1 MYRAGRHLD
10 VQVPCTGGSSC
21 VAPSVSCRGITEPG
35 KQRFTG
41 MEGGKVR
48 HGASDWDSPANNYR
62 LERLAD
68 LSSHVRLDENRF
80 PGRETI
86 KISSHK
92 LFSVHPVACQFK
104 VQNGVAVH
112 ATWGTL
118 STLLNLTIYLQ
129 YQTKTFRCDCSML
142 SLLLLLMELLV
153 WFLLE
158 NFYLDEHVRYIVTI
172 YPVLI
177 LWLTGTLSNSDS
189 PESPVYIFEAVI
201 LAISCVV
208 FAARVALVT
217 WKNRKR
223 PLYSD
228 SRPNLSPVEIA
239 LSQTVVNLLKFQMSP
254 LCVRNA
260 EQVIQA
266 GSVVLAVTA
275 QVISDI
281 LCYLA
286 KDGSVPNAVFKTS
299 SRNVSE
305 TFPLEVTMDW
315 WSNSYW
321 DIVDL
326 WSKAWLLYAV
336 VNLSKSDIV
345 GAVILEWILPVL
357 SFSMLYTSYC
367 NLNQHAAWLS
377 ANSPRVVLWTRYLT
391 QNGLAVFGWWSLL
404 NAVVGLGIVLKYK
417 ASVPDPLMSTIVLT
431 IISSFAIIWFILQSC
446 LLAKYMRYTFSV
458 YAILVLGL
466 GAMFTRSYR
475 YHDLSENTVY
485 CGFLMLLM
493 TAMSLIHVISTCLH
507 TAESSKPVATE
518 LLVTSE
524 GSGKVWHTD
533 LRSHYVKNDFC
544 KI

>member
-1 MYRAGRHLD
+1 
-10 VQVPCTGGSSC
+10 
-21 VAPSVSCRGITEPG
+21 
-35 KQRFTG
+35 
-41 MEGGKVR
+41 
-48 HGASDWDSPANNYR
+48 
-62 LERLAD
+62 
-68 LSSHVRLDENRF
+68 
-80 PGRETI
+80 
-86 KISSHK
+86 
-92 LFSVHPVACQFK
+92 
-104 VQNGVAVH
+104 
-112 ATWGTL
+112 
-118 STLLNLTIYLQ
+118 
-129 YQTKTFRCDCSML
+129 
-142 SLLLLLMELLV
+142 
-153 WFLLE
+153 
-158 NFYLDEHVRYIVTI
+158 
-172 YPVLI
+172 
-177 LWLTGTLSNSDS
+177 
-189 PESPVYIFEAVI
+189 
-201 LAISCVV
+201 
-208 FAARVALVT
+208 
-217 WKNRKR
+217 
-223 PLYSD
+223 
-228 SRPNLSPVEIA
+228 
-239 LSQTVVNLLKFQMSP
+239 MSP
-254 LCVRNA
+254 LSVRNA
-260 EQVIQA
+260 KQVIQA
-266 GSVVLAVTA
+266 GSVALAVTA

-281 LCYLA
+281 LRYLA
-286 KDGSVPNAVFKTS
+286 KDGSVPNALFKTS
-299 SRNVSE
+299 YRNVSE

-336 VNLSKSDIV
+336 VNLSQRHDNAPEIHPPTFYLMWTMINIARMCRLPLWERHDIF

-357 SFSMLYTSYC
+357 SFSMLYTSYY
-367 NLNQHAAWLS
+367 NLNKHTAWLS
-377 ANSPRVVLWTRYLT
+377 VNSPRVVLWTRYLT

-404 NAVVGLGIVLKYK
+404 NAVVGFGIVLKYK

-431 IISSFAIIWFILQSC
+431 IISTFAIIWFILQSC

-533 LRSHYVKNDFC
+533 LRSDYVKNDFC